1 MWLRKLLPKLHP
13 LVLFTL
19 FISFLQLLKNSN
31 AKEVANIMRSLSLE
45 GFPTGTILLSES
57 GDLLMMKLKMINL
70 LELMVSRRLK
80 SNAEQL
86 GNKSFFLQNNQRL
99 EYKIHTLSTSI

>member
-70 LELMVSRRLK
+70 LELMVST
-80 SNAEQL
+80 
-86 GNKSFFLQNNQRL
+86 LQ
-99 EYKIHTLSTSI
+99 EIEK

>member
-19 FISFLQLLKNSN
+19 FISSLQLLKNSN
-31 AKEVANIMRSLSLE
+31 AKGLHKGCRKYIAKPIA
-45 GFPTGTILLSES
+45 ILLSEC

-70 LELMVSRRLK
+70 LELMVSP
-80 SNAEQL
+80 
-86 GNKSFFLQNNQRL
+86 LQ
-99 EYKIHTLSTSI
+99 EIEK